1 MRSTTVMA
9 LLLVSLVVGSMLAV
23 GQETEPRVVA
33 LGDDLEVRELAD
45 GLWQHVCRV
54 TSGGVTFTCN
64 GMVVA
69 RGGEV
74 LIADTAWN
82 DDQTARLLDWVT
94 EKVGEVRY
102 LVATHFH
109 PDNMGGIDAVH
120 ARGIATYGLE
130 LTAELAKKDGHAPP
144 RNTFRDRLDLVLG
157 GEKVGVRFVGA
168 GHTRDNI
175 VVWLPERQVL
185 FGGCLVKSAD
195 ARSLGFTGDAD
206 LEAWPGTLEKL
217 KAEFAE
223 ARLIIPGHGEPGGME
238 LVENS
243 LRLLRERPPSH

>member
-1 MRSTTVMA
+1 MRSAAVAA
-9 LLLVSLVVGSMLAV
+9 LLLVTLVVGSMLAV
-23 GQETEPRVVA
+23 GEDADLRVVS

-54 TSGGVTFTCN
+54 TSNGVTFTCN
-64 GMVVA
+64 GMVAA

-74 LIADTAWN
+74 LIADTPWN
-82 DDQTARLLDWVT
+82 DDQTARLLDWAT
-94 EKVGEVRY
+94 EKVGEVRC
-102 LVATHFH
+102 LIATHSH
-109 PDNMGGIDAVH
+109 PDNMGGIDVVH

-130 LTAELAKKDGHAPP
+130 LTAELARKDGHAPP
-144 RNTFRDRLDLVLG
+144 RNTFRDRLDLELG
-157 GEKVGVRFVGA
+157 GEKVEVHFLGG

-175 VVWLPERQVL
+175 VVWLPERKVL
-185 FGGCLVKSAD
+185 FGGCLVKSRD
-195 ARSLGFTGDAD
+195 ARTLGFTGDAD

-217 KAEFAE
+217 KAQFPE

-243 LRLLRERPPSH
+243 LRLLRERPPAR